1 MIFKG
6 WKVKIIWGIGNGKK
20 GIVNQSLYILN
31 QKAQNDKSL
40 SYKTPLLPPQGDNL
54 FSLKTKRNLIITNQI
69 FILEFQENLCG
80 C

>member
-6 WKVKIIWGIGNGKK
+6 WKVKIIWGIVNGKK

-40 SYKTPLLPPQGDNL
+40 SYKTPLLPP
-54 FSLKTKRNLIITNQI
+54 
-69 FILEFQENLCG
+69 
-80 C
+80 